1 MNRNNLIAVAA
12 CALALS
18 PLGEAA
24 QTVTYTENFTG
35 DQLADHIGTPK
46 TTGRADQPVPPI
58 KPPKKP

>member
-18 PLGEAA
+18 PLGAAA

-35 DQLADHIGTPK
+35 ANTVNSWNFVNGACLTAGSSTITLS
-46 TTGRADQPVPPI
+46 AL
-58 KPPKKP
+58 